1 MTNGLDN
8 LRQNLLAEGIS
19 ERASKLITNNRRTS
33 SIKHYESTWKMWC
46 GWCSGQEVSLTR
58 SNVNDVLDFWGE
70 LFEKGLKNRT
80 VGTYRSV
87 ISAFHDPIENI

>member
-1 MTNGLDN
+1 MGLVFWTGV
-8 LRQNLLAEGIS
+8 EEIS
-19 ERASKLITNNRRTS
+19 P
-33 SIKHYESTWKMWC
+33 
-46 GWCSGQEVSLTR
+46 TR

-87 ISAFHDPIENI
+87 ISVFHDPIENI

>member
-1 MTNGLDN
+1 MEDVVGLVFWTGV
-8 LRQNLLAEGIS
+8 EEIS
-19 ERASKLITNNRRTS
+19 P
-33 SIKHYESTWKMWC
+33 
-46 GWCSGQEVSLTR
+46 TR

-87 ISAFHDPIENI
+87 ISVFHDPIENI